1 MDKLREKLYKEMESW
16 VSDLD
21 TDSDLP
27 KRELLSAYAY
37 EYCIKDEI
45 FDFFDVC
52 DVEELNDY
60 YNDLLQ
66 KDNTLEY
73 LYGEYM
79 ECDTANIQDVI
90 IDFMCFDKGYYEY
103 VNE

>member
-16 VSDLD
+16 VSDLV

-45 FDFFDVC
+45 IDFFDGC
-52 DVEELNDY
+52 DDEMIIIMTYFKKTTHWNIYTENIWNVTQRIY
-60 YNDLLQ
+60 KMSLLILCVLIR
-66 KDNTLEY
+66 DIMNL
-73 LYGEYM
+73 
-79 ECDTANIQDVI
+79 
-90 IDFMCFDKGYYEY
+90 
-103 VNE
+103 

>member
-1 MDKLREKLYKEMESW
+1 MYKLMEKLYKEMESW
-16 VSDLD
+16 VSDLVAN
-21 TDSDLP
+21 SDLP

-45 FDFFDVC
+45 IDFFVGCND
-52 DVEELNDY
+52 EEWNDY

-79 ECDTANIQDVI
+79 E
-90 IDFMCFDKGYYEY
+90 
-103 VNE
+103 

>member
-1 MDKLREKLYKEMESW
+1 MDKLRNKLYKEMESW
-16 VSDLD
+16 ISDLV
-21 TDSDLP
+21 TNSDLP

-45 FDFFDVC
+45 INFFDGC
-52 DVEELNDY
+52 NEELNDY
-60 YNDLLQ
+60 YNELLQ

-79 ECDTANIQDVI
+79 KDDSANIQYDI
-90 IDFMCFDKGYYEY
+90 ADLIYF
-103 VNE
+103 

>member
-16 VSDLD
+16 VSDLVAN
-21 TDSDLP
+21 SDLP

-37 EYCIKDEI
+37 EYCIKDEFI
-45 FDFFDVC
+45 DFFDGC
-52 DVEELNDY
+52 NDEEWNDY

-73 LYGEYM
+73 LY
-79 ECDTANIQDVI
+79 
-90 IDFMCFDKGYYEY
+90 
-103 VNE
+103 